1 MYLFPRFNSLKTPGF
16 SFRYKMEQECSK
28 SLKGTINTM
37 SNDVMQLITT
47 LAISYHKEYYIKSLK
62 TIEKRPSINAGFH
75 DGEAFPH

>member
-1 MYLFPRFNSLKTPGF
+1 
-16 SFRYKMEQECSK
+16 
-28 SLKGTINTM
+28 M